1 MVLKSMV
8 LTNYIKNNIKLIL
21 LLVLMQ
27 CQLIGL
33 TLNSTNQF
41 LSYNNFNPANNIE
54 PLMVLSLEWATG
66 SSLFSTDA
74 EGSVEPDEAYF
85 IDPPLIYPSPF
96 RMEEGGILGYGLS
109 RSDIDL
115 ELRIYDMFGYEVVR
129 KTYSSNEM
137 GGFLGYNRLTLDA
150 AFFEYKPIPAGVYFY
165 VFVHEGTF
173 FGKGKFAV
181 VP

>member
-1 MVLKSMV
+1 MVFVSL
-8 LTNYIKNNIKLIL
+8 IKYSIKLIFFL
-21 LLVLMQ
+21 MLMQ
-27 CQLIGL
+27 FQLFGL

-54 PLMVLSLEWATG
+54 PLMVLRLEWATG
-66 SSLFSTDA
+66 SSLFSTDG

-85 IDPPLIYPSPF
+85 IDPPLIFPSPF
-96 RMEEGGILGYGLS
+96 RLEEGGILGYGLS

-115 ELRIYDMFGYEVVR
+115 ELRIYDMFGYEVIR
-129 KTYSSNEM
+129 KTYSNNEM
-137 GGFLGYNRLTLDA
+137 GGFLGYNRVTLDK

-165 VFVHEGTF
+165 VFVHEGSF